1 MRSVLVVL
9 AVFLTSVVE
18 AGTVR
23 IALAANVSYA
33 MPSLKV
39 AFAKRHPDTNIQI
52 TVSGSGKL
60 ATQIRNGAPYDLFLS
75 ANIAYPQALFDA
87 GLATQK
93 PVVYVQ
99 GALVYLSNTP
109 RDFSKGMHLLL
120 SPMIHTIAVANP
132 KTAPYGKAAFE
143 ALEKAGL
150 LTRLRPK
157 LVFGESIAQ
166 TVAYA
171 THAADIG
178 LVAKS
183 ALFAPQMQGY
193 KRGAH
198 WSDVDPTL
206 YHPIDQGMI
215 LLKSSTDK
223 TEAKA
228 FYDFLLGKEARDIFV
243 QFGYRVP

>member
-1 MRSVLVVL
+1 MR
-9 AVFLTSVVE
+9 FLLMFPFVIGFLS
-18 AGTVR
+18 AGTIR

-33 MPSLKV
+33 MPSLKA
-39 AFAKRHPDTNIQI
+39 AFAKHHPDTHIQI

-60 ATQIRNGAPYDLFLS
+60 ATQIRSGAPYDLFLS
-75 ANIAYPQALFDA
+75 ANMTYPQALFEA
-87 GLATQK
+87 GLSAQK
-93 PVVYVQ
+93 PVVYAQ
-99 GALVYLSNTP
+99 GALAYLSNTP
-109 RDFSKGMHLLL
+109 RDFSRGIQMLL
-120 SPMIHTIAVANP
+120 SPAIHTIAVANP

-183 ALFAPQMQGY
+183 ALFAPQMQHYRQGI
-193 KRGAH
+193 H
-198 WSDVDPTL
+198 WADVDPTL
-206 YHPIDQGMI
+206 YSPIDQGM
-215 LLKSSTDK
+215 LLLSSSTNRP
-223 TEAKA
+223 EAKA
-228 FYDFLLGKEARDIFV
+228 FYDFLLSQKSRDIFIR
-243 QFGYRVP
+243 FGYRVP

>member
-1 MRSVLVVL
+1 MVKIFATMFIFGMVL
-9 AVFLTSVVE
+9 S

-33 MPSLKV
+33 MPVLKA
-39 AFAKRHPDTNIQI
+39 AFAKHHPDTNIQI

-60 ATQIRNGAPYDLFLS
+60 ATQIRSGAPYDLFLS
-75 ANIAYPQALFDA
+75 ANMAYPQVLFDA
-87 GLATQK
+87 GLAMEK
-93 PVVYVQ
+93 PVVYAQ
-99 GALVYLSNTP
+99 GALAYLSNIP
-109 RDFSKGMHLLL
+109 RDFSKGMHVLL
-120 SPMIHTIAVANP
+120 SPTIHTIAVANP

-143 ALEKAGL
+143 ALKKSKL

-183 ALFAPQMQGY
+183 ALFAPHMQHYQHGT
-193 KRGAH
+193 H
-198 WSDVDPTL
+198 WADVDPAL
-206 YHPIDQGMI
+206 YNPIDQGMI
-215 LLKSSTDK
+215 LLKSSTNKHESK
-223 TEAKA
+223 T
-228 FYDFLLGKEARDIFV
+228 FYDFLLGKEARKIFT

>member
-1 MRSVLVVL
+1 MRLTVMVLVMMGVL
-9 AVFLTSVVE
+9 QG
-18 AGTVR
+18 GTVR

-33 MPSLKV
+33 MPSLKA
-39 AFAKRHPDTNIQI
+39 AFAKHHPDTDIQI

-60 ATQIRNGAPYDLFLS
+60 ATQIRSGAPYDLFLS
-75 ANIAYPQALFDA
+75 ANMAYPQALYNA
-87 GLATQK
+87 GLATEK
-93 PVVYVQ
+93 PVVYAQ
-99 GALVYLSNTP
+99 GALAYLSNTP
-109 RDFSKGMHLLL
+109 RDFSKGMPVLL
-120 SPMIHTIAVANP
+120 SPAIHTIAVANP

-183 ALFAPQMQGY
+183 ALFAPPMQHY
-193 KRGAH
+193 KQGTYWA
-198 WSDVDPTL
+198 DVDPTL
-206 YHPIDQGMI
+206 YSPIDQGMI
-215 LLKSSTDK
+215 LLKSSINK
-223 TEAKA
+223 PEAKA
-228 FYDFLLGKEARDIFV
+228 FYDFLLRQEARTIFIR
-243 QFGYRVP
+243 FGYRVP

>member
-1 MRSVLVVL
+1 MRLAVIVLVMIGVL
-9 AVFLTSVVE
+9 QG
-18 AGTVR
+18 GTVR

-33 MPSLKV
+33 MPSLKA
-39 AFAKRHPDTNIQI
+39 AFAKHHPDTHIQI

-75 ANIAYPQALFDA
+75 ANMAYPQALFEA
-87 GLATQK
+87 GLSAKK
-93 PVVYVQ
+93 PVVYAQ
-99 GALVYLSNTP
+99 GALAYLSNTP
-109 RDFSKGMHLLL
+109 RDFSKGIKLLL
-120 SPMIHTIAVANP
+120 SPAIHTIAVANP

-183 ALFAPQMQGY
+183 ALFAPQMRHYNQGTY
-193 KRGAH
+193 
-198 WSDVDPTL
+198 WIDVEAL
-206 YHPIDQGMI
+206 YSPIDQGMI
-215 LLKSSTDK
+215 LLSSSTNK
-223 TEAKA
+223 PEAKA
-228 FYDFLLGKEARDIFV
+228 FYNFLLSQKARDIFTE
-243 QFGYRVP
+243 FGYRVP